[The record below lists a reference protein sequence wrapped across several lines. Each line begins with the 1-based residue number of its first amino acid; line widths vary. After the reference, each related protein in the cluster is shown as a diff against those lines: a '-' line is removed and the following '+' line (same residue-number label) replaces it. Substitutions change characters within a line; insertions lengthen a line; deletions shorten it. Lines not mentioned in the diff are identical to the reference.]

1 MSQDVSRNGSG
12 PEDDEFTV
20 SRSDLPLIQSA
31 LHAYAAGLRR
41 QARSRALRGGNLRT
55 AREETRKEAA
65 RAAVLASQ
73 IGRR

>member
-12 PEDDEFTV
+12 PEDDEITV

-31 LHAYAAGLRR
+31 LHSYAAGLRR
-41 QARSRALRGGNLRT
+41 QARSRALRGGSFRT

-65 RAAVLASQ
+65 RAAALASQ